1 MDDLLSLSQERKNNR
16 KKEVEK
22 RIGAL
27 RRLTGQTQ
35 VLSPYAARPTAH
47 RASRCTCSLDGPY
60 ASDGKMRLE
69 GLREPSTA
77 ARTADCIL
85 HAERLKAESQ
95 WASASVSTQQKTLA
109 EGTKSNLKIRQT
121 LILSDAQVTPLL
133 IR

>member
-1 MDDLLSLSQERKNNR
+1 
-16 KKEVEK
+16 
-22 RIGAL
+22 
-27 RRLTGQTQ
+27 
-35 VLSPYAARPTAH
+35 
-47 RASRCTCSLDGPY
+47 
-60 ASDGKMRLE
+60 MRLE
-69 GLREPSTA
+69 GLRA
-77 ARTADCIL
+77 GVCIL